1 MRTTFLALGA
11 ASIALAGCTPEP
23 VEIPED
29 LAEASKTCFGVQ
41 ALVQRDENGRGL
53 EEQFTLTEYA
63 KSIQYPMIAAAKADN
78 FTLESVLA
86 FVPSEADALEDLAL
100 KDYTAALPECQKKF
114 GIAGKDATPS
124 LPEADTEA
132 ALNCF
137 AFSQFVLGTVQGEE
151 VDSEGKEDYYKELA
165 ARLETNLN
173 GVIEA
178 DPDLLAR
185 LQNEGDA
192 VLTGALQQAFS
203 EGDPQ
208 GYVAACDNRFP
219 AKE

>member
-11 ASIALAGCTPEP
+11 TSIALAGCTPEP

-29 LAEASKTCFGVQ
+29 MIEASKLCFGVQ
-41 ALVQRDENGRGL
+41 ALVLRDENGR
-53 EEQFTLTEYA
+53 EPEDQVTLTEYA
-63 KSIQYPMIAAAKADN
+63 KSIQYPMIAAAKTDN
-78 FTLESVLA
+78 FTIESVLA
-86 FVPSEADALEDLAL
+86 IVPRDADAFDDLQL
-100 KDYTAALPECQKKF
+100 KDYEAALPECQKKF
-114 GIAGKDATPS
+114 GIAGKGATPS
-124 LPEADTEA
+124 LPEPDNEA

-137 AFSQFVLGTVQGEE
+137 AFSQFFLGSVQGQE
-151 VDSEGKEDYYKELA
+151 VDSEGKEAYYKELA

-173 GVIEA
+173 GVLES
-178 DPDLLAR
+178 DPDLLKR
-185 LQNEGDA
+185 LQGEGDA

-208 GYVAACDNRFP
+208 GYVAACDTRFP